1 MPPDGSLSRG
11 ASTSPRGSWGG
22 TVGAPPSLGPIA
34 RQWGS
39 RSSSPGGWYPL
50 LLVGGGLAPSLRENL
65 IGYICG
71 SRDPVASSNQ

>member
-11 ASTSPRGSWGG
+11 ASTLPSGCWGDQLVRRPHLDPLPGNGEAGLLRQVGG
-22 TVGAPPSLGPIA
+22 T
-34 RQWGS
+34 
-39 RSSSPGGWYPL
+39 L

-71 SRDPVASSNQ
+71 SRDPVASSYQ